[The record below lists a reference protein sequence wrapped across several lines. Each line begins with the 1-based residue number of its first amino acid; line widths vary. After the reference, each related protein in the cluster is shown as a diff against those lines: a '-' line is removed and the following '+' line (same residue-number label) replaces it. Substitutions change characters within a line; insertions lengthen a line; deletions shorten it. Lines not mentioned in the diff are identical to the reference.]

1 VGRATRCAERAN
13 RLVRFRRLDHH
24 AGMGADT
31 ISHIPISIGYDYL
44 HSLLR
49 DSCVK
54 LLIAKGN
61 VAADIGK

>member
-1 VGRATRCAERAN
+1 VGRATAARSCEL
-13 RLVRFRRLDHH
+13 LVRFKRIHHH
-24 AGMGADT
+24 AAWTPIT